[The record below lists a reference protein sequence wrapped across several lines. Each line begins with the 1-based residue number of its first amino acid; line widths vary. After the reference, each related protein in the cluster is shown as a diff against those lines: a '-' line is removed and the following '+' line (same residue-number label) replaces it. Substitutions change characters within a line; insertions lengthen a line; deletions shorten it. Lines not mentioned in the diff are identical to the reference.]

1 MHNDKLC
8 APAPRTRSASP
19 QIAPAAPRPATPH
32 PTARRAA
39 RWAGLAT
46 SFLLLSGC
54 ADRRQSFLTPD
65 GPVAILQYHYLWLIT
80 LITLIVVAPV
90 IIGVPVLAWR
100 YRYSNTNARY
110 APHWDFSA
118 TLEWLMW
125 AVPAAIVIVLSVF
138 VWNYTHQLDPYRA
151 IASDKPPLRVQV
163 VGLDWKWLFIYP
175 DYHIATV
182 GELAFPQD
190 RPVSMTLTTDTV
202 MQSFMIPALGGQIY
216 AMPGMVTK
224 LNLAANHTGDFEG
237 MNSQYNGDGFHAQ
250 HFQAVAMTPQD
261 FSRWVKD
268 AQQNGA
274 ALDAANYKILSE
286 RSTPEQVRA
295 RLGNLSMPKRV
306 TFFNN
311 AAPDVF
317 MNIVMRYHGRT
328 AVPPARQPGSTVHD
342 ATVAGNT
349 VPDVKVAGKT
359 IPGPTAG
366 GNTVPDAKVAGKAI
380 PGPKAAGNA
389 IPGAKAAGNAIPDAK
404 AAGNAIPDAMAGKP
418 VPDTRMAS
426 K

>member
-1 MHNDKLC
+1 MHNDKYW
-8 APAPRTRSASP
+8 APAPRARSASP
-19 QIAPAAPRPATPH
+19 PIAPATPSPAASH
-32 PTARRAA
+32 PSLCRAA
-39 RWAGLAT
+39 RWASLVA
-46 SFLLLSGC
+46 SVLLLSGC
-54 ADRRQSFLTPD
+54 ADQRQSFLTPD

-90 IIGVPVLAWR
+90 VIGVPLLAWR
-100 YRYSNTNARY
+100 YRYGNTKARY

-118 TLEWLMW
+118 ALEWPMW
-125 AVPAAIVIVLSVF
+125 LVPVAIVIVLSVF

-182 GELAFPQD
+182 GEMAFPQD

-216 AMPGMVTK
+216 AMPGMVTQ
-224 LNLAANHTGDFEG
+224 LNLAAGHTGDFEG
-237 MNSQYNGDGFHAQ
+237 MNTQYNGDGFHAQ
-250 HFQAVAMTPQD
+250 HFQAVAMTTQD

-274 ALDAANYKILSE
+274 ALDAANYNILGES
-286 RSTPEQVRA
+286 STPEQVRA
-295 RLGNLSMPKRV
+295 HFGNLSMPKDV

-311 AAPDVF
+311 AAPDFF
-317 MNIVMRYHGRT
+317 MDIVMRYHGRKS
-328 AVPPARQPGSTVHD
+328 VPPAQQPGSTVYD
-342 ATVAGNT
+342 AVAARN
-349 VPDVKVAGKT
+349 
-359 IPGPTAG
+359 
-366 GNTVPDAKVAGKAI
+366 
-380 PGPKAAGNA
+380 AA
-389 IPGAKAAGNAIPDAK
+389 PGARMAKNA
-404 AAGNAIPDAMAGKP
+404 

-426 K
+426 MAGMAGHDATISSK

>member
-1 MHNDKLC
+1 MHNDKYW
-8 APAPRTRSASP
+8 AAAPRARSASP
-19 QIAPAAPRPATPH
+19 PIAPATPSPAASH
-32 PTARRAA
+32 PPLWRAA
-39 RWAGLAT
+39 RWT
-46 SFLLLSGC
+46 SLVASVLLLSGC
-54 ADRRQSFLTPD
+54 ADQRQSFLTPD

-90 IIGVPVLAWR
+90 VIGVPLLAWR
-100 YRYSNTNARY
+100 YRYGNTKARY

-118 TLEWLMW
+118 ALEWPMW
-125 AVPAAIVIVLSVF
+125 LVPVAIVIVLSVF

-182 GELAFPQD
+182 GEMAFPQD

-216 AMPGMVTK
+216 AMPGMVTQ
-224 LNLAANHTGDFEG
+224 LNLAAGHTGDFEG
-237 MNSQYNGDGFHAQ
+237 MNTQYNGDGFHAQ
-250 HFQAVAMTPQD
+250 HFQAVAMTTQD

-274 ALDAANYKILSE
+274 ALDAANYKILGES
-286 RSTPEQVRA
+286 STPEQVRA
-295 RLGNLSMPKRV
+295 HFGNLSMPKDV

-311 AAPDVF
+311 AAPDFF
-317 MNIVMRYHGRT
+317 MDIVMRYHGRKS
-328 AVPPARQPGSTVHD
+328 VPPAQQPGSTVYD
-342 ATVAGNT
+342 AVVARN
-349 VPDVKVAGKT
+349 
-359 IPGPTAG
+359 
-366 GNTVPDAKVAGKAI
+366 
-380 PGPKAAGNA
+380 AA
-389 IPGAKAAGNAIPDAK
+389 PGARMAKNA
-404 AAGNAIPDAMAGKP
+404 

-426 K
+426 MAGMAGHHATISSK